1 MKQKFIDRKFGV
13 PALKMV
19 ELCNTIIAEYQ
30 AAGYMLTLRQLYY
43 QLVSRAAI
51 PNKDTEYK
59 RLGDVINDARLAGL
73 VDWEAIE
80 DRGRFVRAHAHW
92 QEPADIVESASQ
104 QFRVDMWEN
113 QAFRPE
119 VWVEKDALVGVV
131 GVPAGRF
138 DIPYFS
144 CRGYTSVTALYEA
157 ATRLHR
163 YKRQGQTP
171 MIIHLGDHDPSGI
184 DMTRDIRDRL
194 GIFGLHLEV
203 KRVALNMDQVEQYT
217 PPPNPAK
224 VTDSR
229 YDGYMVKFGEESWEL
244 DALEPSV
251 LDAVVT
257 SAIEGMIDQ
266 DKWDKQQKR
275 QDKGR
280 RVLIDAAEE
289 MRL

>member
-1 MKQKFIDRKFGV
+1 MI
-13 PALKMV
+13 

-92 QEPADIVESASQ
+92 DEPADIVESASQ

-163 YKRQGQTP
+163 YKRKGQTP

-194 GIFGLHLEV
+194 GIFGLNLEV

-266 DKWDKQQKR
+266 DKWDEQQKR
-275 QDKGR
+275 QDNGR
-280 RVLIDAAEE
+280 RVLTDAAEE